1 MFNVAVYRNPKPL
14 GGFGFNLT
22 EHEPA
27 PRDLTDLLPWA
38 FCLQP
43 GLIVNKDGA
52 FMKVVGFRGPDLAS
66 STPAQLVA
74 ARGRLNNAI
83 RRLGSRWCLHIE
95 ARRHRAPDY
104 PVSSFPDSITQALDD
119 ERRQAFARKRVPTY
133 ESAFYFT
140 FTYLPPDERIGRA
153 EAALLENARRGS
165 LDDAYTGEKIR
176 FLTAVE
182 SVVAI
187 LEGFMPHVRALSDEE
202 TLTYLHDCISDR
214 PGYPIACPEL
224 PFGLD
229 GLLRDTP
236 FLGGLEPQLG
246 RLHLRTIGINAYP
259 GRTTVGLLDA
269 LNNLPFSYRW
279 VTRYLPLDK
288 QDATKTIG
296 TMKREWF
303 SKRKGMWTLIKEAIT
318 NQESRLEDSDATN
331 KASDADGALQ
341 VLGADL
347 TSFGFVT
354 PTITIWDE
362 SLERLDWKRRSVQ
375 QVLDQQGLVSRLE
388 RENAVEAWLSSLP
401 GHAYANCRRPLMSA
415 LNIVDI
421 MPVSA
426 VWAGP
431 AWDDHLDGP
440 PHVIAKTTGSTP
452 FRLSLTQGDVRH
464 AMIAGPTGAGKSV
477 LLNILAAQFRRY
489 PNAQVFIFDKGAS
502 ARGLT
507 LLVGGQYYPLGDD
520 ESPIAL
526 QPLENIDDEA
536 DRIWASEWL
545 TEIIERQKVPMTPER
560 KTELWSAL
568 TNLASSPPAQRTLT
582 ILRSKVQDRD
592 MKAALDPFTMQGPH
606 GRLLDAAETTLG
618 EDSWQ
623 CFEMEALYNRPQA
636 IAPTLGYLFH
646 RLESRFDGRPTLLIL
661 DEAWLFLDDAVFAA
675 KIREWLKTLRRRNV
689 GVVFASQSLDDIANS
704 KIASALIENC
714 PTRIFLPNDK
724 AMEPTTVGLYR
735 AFGLSDRQIQLVS
748 QATPKRDY
756 YYQSRAGN
764 RMFDLGLSRFAIA
777 ACGSSSKDDLKQMDG
792 IIAAH
797 GAQGFARAF
806 LAAHGFQLDQLTRL
820 TEGEIAQ
827 EEADAA

>member
-1 MFNVAVYRNPKPL
+1 MFHVGVYRNPRPS

-22 EHEPA
+22 EHEA
-27 PRDLTDLLPWA
+27 KPRDLTDLLPWA
-38 FCLQP
+38 FLLEP
-43 GLIVNKDGA
+43 GLIVNKDGS

-95 ARRHRAPDY
+95 ARRRRAPDY
-104 PVSSFPDSITQALDD
+104 AVSQFPDPITQALDD
-119 ERRQAFARKRVPTY
+119 ERRQAFEQRRVPAY
-133 ESAFYFT
+133 ESDFYLT
-140 FTYLPPDERIGRA
+140 FTYLPPDERLGRA
-153 EAALLENARRGS
+153 ESALLENARRGS

-182 SVVAI
+182 SIVAI
-187 LEGFMPHVRALSDEE
+187 LEGFMPHVRALDDGE
-202 TLTYLHDCISDR
+202 TLTYLHDCISER
-214 PGYPIACPEL
+214 PGYPVACPEI

-229 GLLRDTP
+229 GLLRDSAL
-236 FLGGLEPQLG
+236 LGGLEPQLG

-269 LNNLPFSYRW
+269 LNDLLFSYRW

-288 QDATKTIG
+288 QDATKTIS

-318 NQESRLEDSDATN
+318 SQESRLEDSDATN
-331 KASDADGALQ
+331 KAADADGALQ

-362 SLERLDWKRRSVQ
+362 DLERLDWKRRSVQ
-375 QVLDQQGLVSRLE
+375 QVLDRQGLVSRLE

-431 AWDDHLDGP
+431 AWDDHLNGP

-452 FRLSLTQGDVRH
+452 FRLSLTQGDVGH
-464 AMIAGPTGAGKSV
+464 TMIAGPTGAGKSV
-477 LLNILAAQFRRY
+477 LLNVLAAQFRRY

-507 LLVGGQYYPLGDD
+507 LLVGGQYYALG
-520 ESPIAL
+520 EENSPIGL
-526 QPLENIDDEA
+526 QPLGNIHEEDD
-536 DRIWASEWL
+536 RVWASEWL
-545 TEIIERQKVPMTPER
+545 AELIERQQVPMLQER
-560 KTELWSAL
+560 KTELWGAL
-568 TNLASSPPAQRTLT
+568 TNLAASPPAQRTLT

-592 MKAALDPFTMQGPH
+592 IKAALLPFTMEGPH
-606 GRLLDAAETTLG
+606 GRLLDAAGTTLG
-618 EDSWQ
+618 EDAWQ
-623 CFEMEALYNRPQA
+623 CFEMEALYNRLQA
-636 IAPTLGYLFH
+636 IAPVLGYLFH
-646 RLESRFDGRPTLLIL
+646 RLEARFDGKPTLLIL
-661 DEAWLFLDDAVFAA
+661 DEAWLFLDDALFAA

-689 GVVFASQSLDDIANS
+689 RVVFASQSLDDIARS

-724 AMEPTTVGLYR
+724 AMEATTVGLYR
-735 AFGLSDRQIQLVS
+735 AFGLSERQIQLIS

-764 RMFDLGLSRFAIA
+764 RMFDLGLSRFALT
-777 ACGSSSKDDLKQMDG
+777 ACGSSSKEDLKLMDD
-792 IIAAH
+792 IVAAH
-797 GAQGFARAF
+797 GTGEFAKRF
-806 LAAHGFQLDQLTRL
+806 LAARGFEWQPFGTSEED
-820 TEGEIAQ
+820 EIAK